1 MNTLTKTKR
10 LQIAFLL
17 GSLSLLGP
25 FTIDTYLP
33 AFPTIVEEFHTTA
46 SLVQVS
52 LTTCLLGLGLGQL
65 IIGPMSDVQG
75 RRKPLIIFLGLYLL
89 SSLICAIAPNIS
101 MLIVARFIQGFAA
114 AGGLVISRAV
124 VRDLYSGREL
134 TKFFATL
141 MLIGNLGPI
150 VAPIIGG
157 AILSFANWKVVFLVL
172 TLVGV
177 ILTVVVSFKLE
188 ETLPS
193 EKRVPS
199 NMKQVVMNFGS
210 LLKDREFAG
219 YAFTQGFTTAG
230 IFAYVSGISFVYQ
243 NIYGVSPQV
252 FSLLFGINGIGLIIG
267 TQIVGRLSK
276 FSEKTFLKS
285 GLVLSLSASILLV
298 IAILIQ
304 APLLAVAIP
313 IFLFVTSISIIGT
326 SSFSLAMETKG
337 HVAGSA
343 SALLGLLPFLL
354 GSLTAPLVGIGG
366 EYTALPMGVIIFVS
380 SLLASL
386 SYFVLVRK
394 GSLKINTPKHV
405 THN

>member
-188 ETLPS
+188 ETLPT

-298 IAILIQ
+298 IAILIH

-366 EYTALPMGVIIFVS
+366 EHTALPMGVIIFVS

-394 GSLKINTPKHV
+394 GSLKVNTPKHV

>member
-1 MNTLTKTKR
+1 LNSLTKTKR

-33 AFPTIVEEFHTTA
+33 AFPTIVEEFHTNA

-52 LTTCLLGLGLGQL
+52 LTTCLLGLAFGQL

-75 RRKPLIIFLGLYLL
+75 RRKPLLTFLGLYLL
-89 SSLICAIAPNIS
+89 SSLICAIAPNIY
-101 MLIVARFIQGFAA
+101 MLIGARFIQGFAA

-157 AILSFANWKVVFLVL
+157 AILSFASWKVVFLVL
-172 TLVGV
+172 TCVGI
-177 ILTVVVSFKLE
+177 ILTLVVAFKLE
-188 ETLPS
+188 ETLPV

-199 NMKQVVMNFGS
+199 NIKKVVSNFGS

-252 FSLLFGINGIGLIIG
+252 FSLLFGLNGIGLIIG
-267 TQIVGRLSK
+267 TQIVGRLSR

-285 GLVLSLSASILLV
+285 GLALSMSASILLV
-298 IAILIQ
+298 IAILVH
-304 APLLAVAIP
+304 APLVAVAIP

-337 HVAGSA
+337 HMAGSA

-366 EYTALPMGVIIFVS
+366 EHTAVPMGVIIFAS
-380 SLLASL
+380 SLLAFL
-386 SYFVLVRK
+386 SYYILVRK
-394 GSLKINTPKHV
+394 SSVKMNTPKHI

>member
-1 MNTLTKTKR
+1 MNTLSNTKR

-33 AFPTIVEEFHTTA
+33 AFPTIVEEFHTNA

-75 RRKPLIIFLGLYLL
+75 RRKPLLIFLGLYLL
-89 SSLICAIAPNIS
+89 SSLVCAIAPNIS

-172 TLVGV
+172 TCVGA

-188 ETLPS
+188 ETLPT

-199 NMKQVVMNFGS
+199 NIKQVVMNFGS

-252 FSLLFGINGIGLIIG
+252 FSLLFGINGVGLIIG
-267 TQIVGRLSK
+267 TQLVGRLSR

-285 GLVLSLSASILLV
+285 GLALSMSASILLV
-298 IAILIQ
+298 IAILLH

-337 HVAGSA
+337 HMAGSA

-366 EYTALPMGVIIFVS
+366 EHTAVPMGIIIFAS
-380 SLLASL
+380 SLLAFL
-386 SYFVLVRK
+386 SYYVLVRK
-394 GSLKINTPKHV
+394 ASLKVNTPKHV

>member
-1 MNTLTKTKR
+1 MNSLSKTKR

-33 AFPTIVEEFHTTA
+33 AFPTIVEEFHTSA

-52 LTTCLLGLGLGQL
+52 LTTCLLGLALGQL

-89 SSLICAIAPNIS
+89 SSLICAVAPNIY
-101 MLIVARFIQGFAA
+101 MLIVSRFIQGFAA

-172 TLVGV
+172 TFIGI
-177 ILTVVVSFKLE
+177 ILTLVVAFKLE
-188 ETLPS
+188 ETLPA

-199 NMKQVVMNFGS
+199 NIKQVVMNFGS

-252 FSLLFGINGIGLIIG
+252 FSLLFGINGVGLIIG

-276 FSEKTFLKS
+276 FSERTFLKS
-285 GLVLSLSASILLV
+285 GLALSMSASILLV
-298 IAILIQ
+298 IAILVH
-304 APLLAVAIP
+304 APLVAVAIP

-337 HVAGSA
+337 HMAGSA

-366 EYTALPMGVIIFVS
+366 EHTAVPMGVIIFAS
-380 SLLASL
+380 SLLAFL
-386 SYFVLVRK
+386 SYYVLVRK
-394 GSLKINTPKHV
+394 SLLKVNTPKHV

>member
-1 MNTLTKTKR
+1 MNSLTKTKR

-33 AFPTIVEEFHTTA
+33 AFPTIVEEFHTNA

-52 LTTCLLGLGLGQL
+52 LTTCLLGLAFGQL

-75 RRKPLIIFLGLYLL
+75 RRKPLLTFLGLYLL
-89 SSLICAIAPNIS
+89 SSLICAIAPNIY
-101 MLIVARFIQGFAA
+101 MLIGARFIQGFAA

-157 AILSFANWKVVFLVL
+157 AILSFASWKVVFLVL
-172 TLVGV
+172 TCVGI
-177 ILTVVVSFKLE
+177 ILTLVVAFKLE
-188 ETLPS
+188 ETLPV

-199 NMKQVVMNFGS
+199 NIKKVVSNFGS

-252 FSLLFGINGIGLIIG
+252 FSLLFGLNGIGLIIG
-267 TQIVGRLSK
+267 TQIVGRLSR

-285 GLVLSLSASILLV
+285 GLALSMSASILLV
-298 IAILIQ
+298 IAILVH
-304 APLLAVAIP
+304 APLVAVAIP

-337 HVAGSA
+337 HMAGSA

-366 EYTALPMGVIIFVS
+366 EHTAVPMGVIIFAS
-380 SLLASL
+380 SLLAFL
-386 SYFVLVRK
+386 SYYILVRK
-394 GSLKINTPKHV
+394 SSVKMNTPKHI

>member
-1 MNTLTKTKR
+1 MNSLTKTKR

-33 AFPTIVEEFHTTA
+33 AFPTIVEEFHTNA

-52 LTTCLLGLGLGQL
+52 LTTCLLGLAFGQL

-75 RRKPLIIFLGLYLL
+75 RRKPLLTFLGLYLL
-89 SSLICAIAPNIS
+89 SSLICAIAPNIY
-101 MLIVARFIQGFAA
+101 MLIGARFIQGFAA

-157 AILSFANWKVVFLVL
+157 AILSFASWKVVFLVL
-172 TLVGV
+172 TCVGI
-177 ILTVVVSFKLE
+177 ILTLVVAFKLE
-188 ETLPS
+188 ETLPV

-199 NMKQVVMNFGS
+199 NIKKVVSNFGS

-252 FSLLFGINGIGLIIG
+252 FSLLFGLNGIGLIIG
-267 TQIVGRLSK
+267 TQIVGRLSR

-285 GLVLSLSASILLV
+285 GLALSMSASILLV
-298 IAILIQ
+298 TAVLVH
-304 APLLAVAIP
+304 APLVAVAIP

-337 HVAGSA
+337 HMAGSA

-366 EYTALPMGVIIFVS
+366 EHTAVPMGVIIFAS
-380 SLLASL
+380 SLLAFL
-386 SYFVLVRK
+386 SYYILVRK
-394 GSLKINTPKHV
+394 SSVKMNTPKHI

>member
-1 MNTLTKTKR
+1 MNSLTKTKR

-33 AFPTIVEEFHTTA
+33 AFPTIVEEFHTNA

-52 LTTCLLGLGLGQL
+52 LTTCLLGLAFGQL

-75 RRKPLIIFLGLYLL
+75 RRKPLLTFLGLYLL
-89 SSLICAIAPNIS
+89 SSLICAIAPNIY
-101 MLIVARFIQGFAA
+101 MLIGARFIQGFAA

-157 AILSFANWKVVFLVL
+157 AILSFASWKVVFLVL
-172 TLVGV
+172 TCVGI
-177 ILTVVVSFKLE
+177 ILTLVVAFKLE
-188 ETLPS
+188 ETLPV

-199 NMKQVVMNFGS
+199 NIKKVVSNFGS

-252 FSLLFGINGIGLIIG
+252 FSLLFGLNGIGLIIG
-267 TQIVGRLSK
+267 TQIVGRLSR

-285 GLVLSLSASILLV
+285 GLALSMSASILLV
-298 IAILIQ
+298 IAILVH
-304 APLLAVAIP
+304 APLVAVAIP

-337 HVAGSA
+337 HMAGSA

-366 EYTALPMGVIIFVS
+366 EHTAVPMGVIIFAS
-380 SLLASL
+380 SLLAFL
-386 SYFVLVRK
+386 SYYILVRK
-394 GSLKINTPKHV
+394 SAVKMNTPKHI

>member
-1 MNTLTKTKR
+1 MNTLSNTKR

-33 AFPTIVEEFHTTA
+33 AFPTIVEEFHTNA

-75 RRKPLIIFLGLYLL
+75 RRKPLLIFLGLYLL
-89 SSLICAIAPNIS
+89 SSLVCAIAPNIS

-172 TLVGV
+172 TCVGA

-188 ETLPS
+188 ETLPT

-199 NMKQVVMNFGS
+199 NIKQVVMNFGS

-252 FSLLFGINGIGLIIG
+252 FSLLFGINGVGLIIG
-267 TQIVGRLSK
+267 TQLVGRLSR
-276 FSEKTFLKS
+276 FSEKIFLKS
-285 GLVLSLSASILLV
+285 GLALSMSASILLV
-298 IAILIQ
+298 IAILLH

-337 HVAGSA
+337 HMAGSA

-366 EYTALPMGVIIFVS
+366 EHTAVPMGIIIFAS
-380 SLLASL
+380 SLLAFL
-386 SYFVLVRK
+386 SYYVLVRK
-394 GSLKINTPKHV
+394 ASLKVNTPKHV

>member
-1 MNTLTKTKR
+1 MNSLTKTKR

-33 AFPTIVEEFHTTA
+33 AFPTIVEQFHTNA

-52 LTTCLLGLGLGQL
+52 LTTCLLGLAFGQL

-75 RRKPLIIFLGLYLL
+75 RRKPLLTFLGLYLL
-89 SSLICAIAPNIS
+89 SSLICAIAPNIY
-101 MLIVARFIQGFAA
+101 MLIGARFIQGFAA

-157 AILSFANWKVVFLVL
+157 AILSFASWKVVFLVL
-172 TLVGV
+172 TCVGI
-177 ILTVVVSFKLE
+177 ILTLVVAFKLE
-188 ETLPS
+188 ETLPV

-199 NMKQVVMNFGS
+199 NIKKVVSNFGS

-252 FSLLFGINGIGLIIG
+252 FSLLFGVNGVGLIIG
-267 TQIVGRLSK
+267 TQIVGRLSR

-285 GLVLSLSASILLV
+285 GLALSMSASILLV
-298 IAILIQ
+298 IAILVH
-304 APLLAVAIP
+304 APLVAVAIP

-337 HVAGSA
+337 HMAGSA

-366 EYTALPMGVIIFVS
+366 EHTAVPMGVIIFAS
-380 SLLASL
+380 SLLAFL
-386 SYFVLVRK
+386 SYYILVRK
-394 GSLKINTPKHV
+394 SAVKMNTPKHI

>member
-1 MNTLTKTKR
+1 MNSLTKTKR

-33 AFPTIVEEFHTTA
+33 AFPTIVEEFHTNA

-52 LTTCLLGLGLGQL
+52 LTTCLLGLAFGQL

-75 RRKPLIIFLGLYLL
+75 RRKPLLTFLGLYLL
-89 SSLICAIAPNIS
+89 SSLICAIAPNIY
-101 MLIVARFIQGFAA
+101 MLIGARFIQGFAA

-157 AILSFANWKVVFLVL
+157 AILSFASWKVVFLVL
-172 TLVGV
+172 TCVGI
-177 ILTVVVSFKLE
+177 ILTLVVAFKLE
-188 ETLPS
+188 ETLPV

-199 NMKQVVMNFGS
+199 NIKKVVLNFGS

-252 FSLLFGINGIGLIIG
+252 FSLLFGLNGIGLIIG
-267 TQIVGRLSK
+267 TQIVGRLSR

-285 GLVLSLSASILLV
+285 GLALSMSASILLV
-298 IAILIQ
+298 LAILVH
-304 APLLAVAIP
+304 APLVAVAIP

-337 HVAGSA
+337 HMAGSA

-366 EYTALPMGVIIFVS
+366 EHTAVPMGVIIFAS
-380 SLLASL
+380 SLLAFL
-386 SYFVLVRK
+386 SYYILVRK
-394 GSLKINTPKHV
+394 SSVKMNTPKHI

>member
-1 MNTLTKTKR
+1 M
-10 LQIAFLL
+10 QIAFLL

-33 AFPTIVEEFHTTA
+33 AFPTIVEEFHTSA

-52 LTTCLLGLGLGQL
+52 LTTCLLGLALGQL

-89 SSLICAIAPNIS
+89 SSLICAVAPNIY
-101 MLIVARFIQGFAA
+101 MLIVSRFIQGFAA

-172 TLVGV
+172 TFIGI

-188 ETLPS
+188 ETLPA

-199 NMKQVVMNFGS
+199 NIKQVVMNFGS

-252 FSLLFGINGIGLIIG
+252 FSLLFGINGVGLIIG

-276 FSEKTFLKS
+276 FSERTFLKS
-285 GLVLSLSASILLV
+285 GLALSMSASILLV
-298 IAILIQ
+298 IAILVH
-304 APLLAVAIP
+304 APLVAVAIP

-337 HVAGSA
+337 HMAGSA

-366 EYTALPMGVIIFVS
+366 EHTAVPMGVIIFAS
-380 SLLASL
+380 SLLAFL
-386 SYFVLVRK
+386 SYYVLVRK
-394 GSLKINTPKHV
+394 SSLKVNTPKHV

>member
-1 MNTLTKTKR
+1 MNSLTKTKR

-33 AFPTIVEEFHTTA
+33 AFPTIVEEFHTNA

-52 LTTCLLGLGLGQL
+52 LTTCLLGLAFGQL

-75 RRKPLIIFLGLYLL
+75 RRKPLLTFLGLYLL
-89 SSLICAIAPNIS
+89 SSLICAIAPNIY
-101 MLIVARFIQGFAA
+101 MLIGARFIQGFAA

-157 AILSFANWKVVFLVL
+157 VILSFASWKVVFLVL
-172 TLVGV
+172 TCVGI
-177 ILTVVVSFKLE
+177 ILTLVVAFKLE
-188 ETLPS
+188 ETLPV

-199 NMKQVVMNFGS
+199 NIKKVVSNFGS

-252 FSLLFGINGIGLIIG
+252 FSLLFGLNGIGLIIG
-267 TQIVGRLSK
+267 TQIVGRLSR

-285 GLVLSLSASILLV
+285 GLALSMSASILLV
-298 IAILIQ
+298 IAILVH
-304 APLLAVAIP
+304 APLVAVAIP

-337 HVAGSA
+337 HMAGSA

-366 EYTALPMGVIIFVS
+366 EHTAVPMGVIIFAS
-380 SLLASL
+380 SLLAFL
-386 SYFVLVRK
+386 SYYILVRK
-394 GSLKINTPKHV
+394 SSVKMNTPKHI

>member
-1 MNTLTKTKR
+1 LNTISNTKR

-33 AFPTIVEEFHTTA
+33 AFPTIVEEFHTSA

-75 RRKPLIIFLGLYLL
+75 RRKPLLIFLGLYLL
-89 SSLICAIAPNIS
+89 SSLVCAVAPNIY
-101 MLIVARFIQGFAA
+101 MLIVSRFIQGFAA

-172 TLVGV
+172 TCVGA

-188 ETLPS
+188 ETLPI

-252 FSLLFGINGIGLIIG
+252 FSLLFGINGVGLIIG
-267 TQIVGRLSK
+267 TQIVGRLSR

-285 GLVLSLSASILLV
+285 GLVLSMSASILLV
-298 IAILIQ
+298 IAILLH

-337 HVAGSA
+337 HMAGSA

-366 EYTALPMGVIIFVS
+366 EYTALPMGVIIFAS
-380 SLLASL
+380 SLLAFL

-394 GSLKINTPKHV
+394 ASLKVNTPKHV

>member
-1 MNTLTKTKR
+1 LNTLTKTKR

-188 ETLPS
+188 ETLPT

-298 IAILIQ
+298 IAILIH

-366 EYTALPMGVIIFVS
+366 EHTALPMGVIIFVS

-394 GSLKINTPKHV
+394 GSLKVNTPKHV